1 MNQDKPCERSGAVRV
16 RFVSMNPA
24 SAIRLRGPCALGLDV
39 WDTPL
44 SRAPAAAVIAAYC
57 ALCTTVSLIPLPGYS
72 RALSEH
78 RGARRRVGVA
88 GVGRAAVGVDSGRTA
103 TTARLPH
110 AWSCRAVA
118 DCTVTVGGDP
128 IPNFLS
134 RDRSGSDAP
143 RFFTCISI
151 CSSKHHAPGRRV
163 HLLYKPRPVRACAIE
178 PVACGLHGEAG
189 GSCA

>member
-1 MNQDKPCERSGAVRV
+1 MTCEVRGARSGAVRV
-16 RFVSMNPA
+16 YPG
-24 SAIRLRGPCALGLDV
+24 IRLRGPCALGLDV

-57 ALCTTVSLIPLPGYS
+57 ALCTTVSLIPLPGFS
-72 RALSEH
+72 RARSEH
-78 RGARRRVGVA
+78 RGARRRVCVA
-88 GVGRAAVGVDSGRTA
+88 GERCWAGGGGCGFGTDGNDRPAP
-103 TTARLPH
+103 ARLVLP
-110 AWSCRAVA
+110 CGA
-118 DCTVTVGGDP
+118 DCTVTVGGD
-128 IPNFLS
+128 PNFLS

-151 CSSKHHAPGRRV
+151 CSSKNHAPGRRV